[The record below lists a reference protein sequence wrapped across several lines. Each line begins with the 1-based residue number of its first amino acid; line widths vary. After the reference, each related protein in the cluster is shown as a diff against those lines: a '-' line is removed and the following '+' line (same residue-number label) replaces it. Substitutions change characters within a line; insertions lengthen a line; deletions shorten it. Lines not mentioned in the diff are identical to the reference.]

1 MITGA
6 QIVAARELLQW
17 AQTDLARK
25 AKLRPSVIM
34 RAEASPSE
42 PVITVAQMDA
52 LLRTLK
58 AAGIEFTVGEPGVRL
73 ARKPE

>member
-34 RAEASPSE
+34 WAE
-42 PVITVAQMDA
+42 PVTA
-52 LLRTLK
+52 LYLRVETTRP
-58 AAGIEFTVGEPGVRL
+58 AGP
-73 ARKPE
+73 